1 MADLRAAA
9 RPAGPDPEDE
19 APEPAPLRA
28 LRRMVSLLTAT
39 LIVGV
44 VVVVG
49 ALVLRLIRP
58 APPAVTVA
66 AAPFDPAGVAAARIR
81 LPEDESVIATGA
93 APGALILATRDPG
106 GAERLRVFDAATGRE
121 TAMVL
126 IDRAKP

>member
-49 ALVLRLIRP
+49 ALVVRLIRP
-58 APPAVTVA
+58 AEPPAAV
-66 AAPFDPAGVAAARIR
+66 AAPFDAISVTADRIR
-81 LPEDESVIATGA
+81 LPEGESVTATGA
-93 APGALILATRDPG
+93 APGAMILATRDAQG
-106 GAERLRVFDAATGRE
+106 VERLRVFDATSGRE
-121 TAMVL
+121 TATVMV
-126 IDRAKP
+126 DRSN